1 MNSTLKASIEQL
13 IRMKRG
19 FEFEATMNQIY
30 LIQHTSEGY
39 QPTRERSDDGAEGLI
54 RVSRTIVAAYG
65 PDKYDEKKFLKK
77 IADDFDDFLNK
88 WVDQYPNWK
97 MHYNSSLAPEQIRIT
112 EELSK
117 LAVTKSL
124 KVNEIQV
131 FGIEQIMQMIEENF
145 TSKKV
150 RQLASYLGVPRE
162 LMIFDQ
168 IKGILDDL
176 IKGIAIEPEKIEYR
190 LQVNV
195 NEKIELNYS
204 IDDRKVA
211 REEYED
217 YLLDGSLIKISEIIS
232 SFNDDEINILKIK
245 IRREFN
251 RVDGTNF
258 KNKLNILTDLLVN
271 KYSSGDDYEV
281 EHYIRAILVYF
292 FEQCLIGEKT
302 RAELEKQ
309 NL

>member
-1 MNSTLKASIEQL
+1 MNLTLKASIEQL
-13 IRMKRG
+13 IRVKRG

-30 LIQHTSEGY
+30 LIQHTSDGY

-54 RVSRTIVAAYG
+54 RVNRTIVAAYG

-77 IADDFDDFLNK
+77 IEDDFDDFLKK
-88 WVDQYPNWK
+88 WAAQYPNWK
-97 MHYNSSLAPEQIRIT
+97 MHYNSSLAPELIRIT
-112 EELSK
+112 ERLSK
-117 LAVTKSL
+117 LALSKGISVDD
-124 KVNEIQV
+124 IQV
-131 FGIEQIMQMIEENF
+131 FGVEQIMQMIEEKF
-145 TSKKV
+145 STKKQ
-150 RQLASYLGVPRE
+150 RQLASYLGVPKE

-176 IKGIAIEPEKIEYR
+176 IKGIIIESDTIEYK
-190 LQVNV
+190 LQIDV

-204 IDDRKVA
+204 IDDRNAA

-217 YLLDGSLIKISEIIS
+217 YLLDGTLIKIGEIIS
-232 SFNDDEINILKIK
+232 SYNDEEINTLKIK
-245 IRREFN
+245 VKREFN
-251 RVDGTNF
+251 KIDSKNF
-258 KNKLNILTDLLVN
+258 KNKLSVLTELLVN

-302 RAELEKQ
+302 KSELEKHK
-309 NL
+309 L